1 VAEGGQRVAGSW
13 LSRLNGARCAE
24 QNSRLARERKTQLE
38 PYPSLLPRSPP
49 PFTPTRP
56 NSHHV
61 LRQIRTARGLE
72 GHQALLEWRP
82 IRVRELVKRERCV
95 CVFLPAVRLDLLS
108 AHAPLSPP
116 PLFSAS
122 ATCIIQPIDMV
133 KVRLQLGAT
142 GGPVSANGKRGE
154 RRGWWLRRISFAARA
169 ERTLAVLPLP
179 ARLPPF
185 LRPALPGHALGR
197 VMQCHAY
204 AWGVLWHRCTPLV
217 GRRWHLHPPLKRPAA
232 RRRSERPVLRSLG
245 MAAFRRGRDQARP
258 GHP

>member
-1 VAEGGQRVAGSW
+1 MAAYPGTRACEEREVCVCLLASRAPRPPLCSRPA
-13 LSRLNGARCAE
+13 LS
-24 QNSRLARERKTQLE
+24 SS
-38 PYPSLLPRSPP
+38 SLL
-49 PFTPTRP
+49 T
-56 NSHHV
+56 
-61 LRQIRTARGLE
+61 
-72 GHQALLEWRP
+72 
-82 IRVRELVKRERCV
+82 
-95 CVFLPAVRLDLLS
+95 
-108 AHAPLSPP
+108 
-116 PLFSAS
+116 LFSAS

-154 RRGWWLRRISFAARA
+154 RRGWWLRRISFAARV
-169 ERTLAVLPLP
+169 ERTLAVLTLP

-197 VMQCHAY
+197 VMQCHSY

-217 GRRWHLHPPLKRPAA
+217 GRRWHLHPPLTRPAA
-232 RRRSERPVLRSLG
+232 RRRSERPVLRPLG